1 MSKRSLPW
9 LQFYPADWESD
20 SISGCSLAAQGL
32 WLRMMFVMHTSR
44 RYGYLEVEG
53 KSIPDEMMFRRCG
66 CLSVEEYRGLLSEL
80 FAAGVPSKTENG
92 VIYSRRMV
100 RDQRERDSAAD
111 RQRRHRHGSVTPMSQ
126 GEVRSQRSE
135 VRDQKSEKEKPTPTP
150 EPPAPSVCA
159 APALN
164 TLEQETK
171 AAAFDVFWEQ
181 WPRREAKA
189 AARRAWSKIPIAEYP
204 ALMAGLEMWRKS
216 EQWTRG
222 IVPHPATWLNGRRWE
237 DEVEILA
244 PSSGAKGGSRAEQRT
259 RNNLRAAGFVQ

>member
-1 MSKRSLPW
+1 MSKRGLPW

-66 CLSVEEYRGLLSEL
+66 CLSVEEYRGLVAEL

-100 RDQRERDSAAD
+100 RDQNERDSGAD

-126 GEVRSQRSE
+126 GEVRCQKSV
-135 VRDQKSEKEKPTPTP
+135 VRDQRSEKEKPTPT
-150 EPPAPSVCA
+150 APA
-159 APALN
+159 APGVCEELFAFWNDNRGALPKALKLTKSRRSKVLTRIKSDPN
-164 TLEQETK
+164 FPKIFMDALLKARQTPFCCGATGGTWRASFDWMIESDENAVKVLEGK
-171 AAAFDVFWEQ
+171 YGD
-181 WPRREAKA
+181 
-189 AARRAWSKIPIAEYP
+189 
-204 ALMAGLEMWRKS
+204 G
-216 EQWTRG
+216 
-222 IVPHPATWLNGRRWE
+222 
-237 DEVEILA
+237 
-244 PSSGAKGGSRAEQRT
+244 KGGVLYAEQRT
-259 RNNLRAAGFVQ
+259 DENLRATGLKVN